1 MTKAEINR
9 GVREAV
15 VRALELPIAPEDLPE
30 SEPLFGADGE
40 VDSILSIKLVVEL
53 EETFGIE
60 VDDDDLTEELFGT
73 VAALA
78 AYVETKLS
86 GRGVSRRG

>member
-1 MTKAEINR
+1 MTKVEISGR
-9 GVREAV
+9 VREAV
-15 VRALELPIAPEDLPE
+15 VKALELPIAPDELPE
-30 SEPLFGADGE
+30 SEPLFGAEGE

-78 AYVETKLS
+78 TYVEAKLPA
-86 GRGVSRRG
+86 RR

>member
-1 MTKAEINR
+1 MTKAEITGR
-9 GVREAV
+9 VREAV
-15 VRALELPIAPEDLPE
+15 VKALELPIAPDELPE

-53 EETFGIE
+53 EEAFGIA

-73 VAALA
+73 VSALA
-78 AYVETKLS
+78 AYVETKLAA
-86 GRGVSRRG
+86 RR

>member
-1 MTKAEINR
+1 MTKAEITR
-9 GVREAV
+9 RVREAV
-15 VRALELPIAPEDLPE
+15 VKALDLPIQPDQLPE

-53 EETFGIE
+53 EEAFGIV

-78 AYVETKLS
+78 AYVQT
-86 GRGVSRRG
+86 RRPARR

>member
-1 MTKAEINR
+1 MTKAEITER
-9 GVREAV
+9 VREAV
-15 VRALELPIAPEDLPE
+15 VRALELPIRPEELPE

-53 EETFGIE
+53 EEAFGID

-73 VAALA
+73 VSTLA
-78 AYVETKLS
+78 AYVENKLA
-86 GRGVSRRG
+86 VRR

>member
-1 MTKAEINR
+1 MTKAEITR
-9 GVREAV
+9 RVREAV
-15 VRALELPIAPEDLPE
+15 VKALDLPIQPDQLPE

-78 AYVETKLS
+78 EYVETRLAAL
-86 GRGVSRRG
+86 R

>member
-9 GVREAV
+9 EVREAV
-15 VRALELPIAPEDLPE
+15 VKALDLPIQPDQLPE

-53 EETFGIE
+53 EEVFGIE

-78 AYVETKLS
+78 EYVETKLPA
-86 GRGVSRRG
+86 RR

>member
-1 MTKAEINR
+1 MTKAEITR
-9 GVREAV
+9 RVREAV
-15 VRALELPIAPEDLPE
+15 VKALDLPIQPEQLPE

-78 AYVETKLS
+78 EYVERK
-86 GRGVSRRG
+86 RPARR

>member
-9 GVREAV
+9 RVREAV
-15 VRALELPIAPEDLPE
+15 VRALELPVGPEDLPE
-30 SEPLFGADGE
+30 NESLFGADGE

-53 EETFGIE
+53 EEAFGIA

-73 VAALA
+73 VSALA
-78 AYVETKLS
+78 AYVETKLPA
-86 GRGVSRRG
+86 RR

>member
-1 MTKAEINR
+1 MTKAEIIR
-9 GVREAV
+9 EVREAV
-15 VRALELPIAPEDLPE
+15 VRALELPVGPDELPE
-30 SEPLFGADGE
+30 TEPLFGADGE

-78 AYVETKLS
+78 EYVETKLPA
-86 GRGVSRRG
+86 RG

>member
-1 MTKAEINR
+1 MTKPEITH

-15 VRALELPIAPEDLPE
+15 VKALDLPIQPDQLPE

-78 AYVETKLS
+78 EYVETRLAAL
-86 GRGVSRRG
+86 R

>member
-1 MTKAEINR
+1 MTKAEITER
-9 GVREAV
+9 VREAV
-15 VRALELPIAPEDLPE
+15 VKALELPIGPEELPE

-53 EETFGIE
+53 EEAFGID

-73 VAALA
+73 VSTLA
-78 AYVETKLS
+78 AYVENKLA
-86 GRGVSRRG
+86 VRR

>member
-9 GVREAV
+9 EVREAV
-15 VRALELPIAPEDLPE
+15 VRALELPVSPDDLPE
-30 SEPLFGADGE
+30 TEPLFGADGE

-78 AYVETKLS
+78 AYVETKLPA
-86 GRGVSRRG
+86 RR

>member
-1 MTKAEINR
+1 MTKAEITR
-9 GVREAV
+9 RVREAV
-15 VRALELPIAPEDLPE
+15 VKALELPIQPDQLPE

-40 VDSILSIKLVVEL
+40 IDSILSIKLVVEL

-60 VDDDDLTEELFGT
+60 VEDDDLTEELFGT

-78 AYVETKLS
+78 EYVEEKLAPP
-86 GRGVSRRG
+86 R